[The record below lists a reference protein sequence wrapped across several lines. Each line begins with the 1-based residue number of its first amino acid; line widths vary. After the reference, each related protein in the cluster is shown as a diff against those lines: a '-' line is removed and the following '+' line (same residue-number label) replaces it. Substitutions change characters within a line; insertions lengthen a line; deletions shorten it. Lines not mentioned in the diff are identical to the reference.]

1 MSSEAPRY
9 SPVTAADDSLTE
21 ILELVPTD
29 TSDTPSTTSRRVNRA
44 MSSDQSDTKEA
55 EAPPPT
61 TSFTFFT
68 EEEQESKSDEEESEE
83 LGFSQQATHSMYA
96 PSSNPQD
103 YPSCKFDAAKP
114 FRRSDI
120 AAAANTMEAVPAV
133 ESQQNPHMSFQTL
146 NTTSSS
152 SMDSTSDILRTG
164 HHVHVMNNAELSSRC
179 HKLQDQTASLI
190 HRKHQKVRQQK
201 KKLWELRSEL
211 SRLQQFEAELKQY
224 EQRSVET
231 IEQELSMLQ
240 QEVSELSEKL
250 KDAAKEERD
259 WVRQSF
265 SFISASVANK
275 YLLLFDLPIPG
286 ESHRR
291 QSPLVKTRPGTV
303 DGDGHSDDDADPE
316 VDTAPAIVHDALQLR
331 GDDGSTLEVPLMARR
346 ACPLLE
352 VTPAL
357 CELGLVV
364 LTQRSARFVE
374 VQNSGARPGKFVVDV
389 LDAGNQASTNGSS
402 RAAITVSPQRG
413 KLAPQEMVSVKVE
426 AHGLETG
433 AFRGIVRVRV
443 WEFVHSDGEDADED
457 EMAAQDLSRV
467 TARSAG
473 TLDSSPPPSAEKIV
487 DVSGTVVEHTAELV
501 LRKGLEPV
509 HSLFFGSLFAGETR
523 TIETLLRNNGPLP
536 LTFKTSISFG
546 GSAAGGVPGVEED
559 REAYERRK
567 ELRITPADGS
577 IDPFSEAVV
586 TFVYHPRAKT
596 TEEIQRL
603 ERKQGGTGLEN
614 GQEVDYPGSSGSN
627 SNLDSAGS
635 PFLLLPAPAQPLS
648 AFASIIC
655 EDLQAQNLTFEVSAK
670 TYFPRLQLSPM
681 PPLDFG
687 DVRSYDRADILLSLK
702 NLSGLPVRFEVGKGV
717 AHYSVSPRVGRLDVL
732 QSQSLVVSFAP
743 MQLGTFNSIL
753 ALRINDGVLEI
764 PVKVFGRAAI
774 TGPVP
779 PISERL
785 VGGPMALP
793 ADFAPRYKFLLPEE
807 AKQTKGK
814 LSRRFQRQPPYELAA
829 LNGTAALDEFE
840 FRGTNNTHLTYCV
853 KELVRRADHRA
864 AYHDYLAQCRAQ
876 REAKAKG
883 WKGKAQDLKYSVAQA
898 RGNNQEEDDGAPN
911 YGGIDFGM
919 DRESRPQP
927 QELRLPPSLAKAND
941 PLWLS
946 QHPAGGSAGLSK
958 VFFDEFKLI
967 KKKFKAMPATPA
979 ELADCA
985 RTLEFDELEQVISG
999 PKTLN
1004 FGRLSVN
1011 GSATRSLTVQNN
1023 LQHNILVTLHFG
1035 GGSQKDGTPGQLE
1048 ELARKTLLT
1057 SQVVSPNSKA
1067 GFDLVFCSLR
1077 EQFFQ
1082 QAITYSLNGVHPRQV
1097 TIVAEVAPIV
1107 VELAPEELRF
1117 DFGALDLSTCVA
1129 RDVVITNTCDSE
1141 ALFTW
1146 TRLPLLATPDGSSR
1160 PDSSKSNATTTV
1172 TTTTMAEKGT
1182 HANSSTTPVFEIL
1195 PSSGTLGPSA
1205 TMICKVVYTP
1215 PSMTG
1220 PTMSALGITQRS
1232 GGMWLAQMFHLDV
1245 TGGEKGILNCR
1256 ALLPEVK
1263 VVAREKKVDFGTIS
1277 VGVEREKRL
1286 TLANLG
1292 MRTRTVFYASID
1304 PPSMS
1309 TTIGLQVSPAQGVV
1323 DPQESTEL
1331 TIKLLPHRAITLDGN
1346 ASGSHQVNIVVAL
1359 RGGKVLRLPVSASVL
1374 VPDVFLAP
1382 AEAIDFGEVVLG
1394 VSVPRVISLENHSS
1408 IPACLL
1414 LDLGAS
1420 SFSEEFALATP
1431 PRLLAHLED
1440 ASNIFVPLTDDKP
1453 REIANTQ
1460 DGGDED
1466 SSKSD
1471 ARCSKWQI
1479 CLPPHATVSCHLVFT
1494 PLKEG
1499 SHDLVLPLQIAGVG
1513 SNAGPTNGGLAPLRR
1528 HVLARAIVPRLRFS
1542 SSTMHFN
1549 QCVITREGIR
1559 KVPYTKTLVLT
1570 NDDGQ
1575 PIRWHIDTTRLRQG
1589 NLVTFAAGAAA
1600 ATVAAAAVT
1609 SGAALAKRIAS
1620 ANPTNSATAVVFHV
1634 APDRGELAPGEE
1646 IAIRVSF
1653 LPLDAVEYAEDEL
1666 PLLVD
1671 GEHYVNLSLRGEG
1684 IHPHLSFST
1693 NRVVL
1698 PTVPLGVATSARF
1711 QVHATGYDHLE
1722 LAWRIPLD
1730 TSRAPLT
1737 VLFPRGKTLSMACPS
1752 LPVELR
1758 FSSAASVAF
1767 NARLEFFDADGNSF
1781 ALPVAGCAENCL
1793 FTNYNFLQNQG
1804 LAVELL
1810 EDASSSPRHSQQRKE
1825 SSNTELE
1832 MSSSSKPTGD
1842 NRGSASNKSIESD
1855 GKPQSAYQ
1863 FYTHASGRFP
1873 VYLLSSRQ
1881 AQAEL
1886 EKHKDSH
1893 MIPMQQQQNSATSGF
1908 VVLDPSTGIAE
1919 EDSTSS
1925 NSVLPGQST
1934 SLLLIQNSSQAASN
1948 TSFSEGEIQL
1958 VMQYLNANF
1967 LRTPVIR
1974 FPEDF
1979 ADNAGRP
1986 LYELLDMICIK
1997 KPGGLAVP
2005 TLRGAGG
2012 SNANAKR
2019 KNAEATNSTSGAA
2032 RSNGSTGGSNTASPA
2047 QPSKKDQLTEYITQ
2061 FVELLR
2067 FLRSYGAMVHDV
2079 FPEHLLAQEFYLRA
2093 CENPHADP
2101 ALLSSPSYAT
2111 LPFVARRRALKNEW
2125 QAISTAAWMKVIY
2138 QVIKCFLLSR
2148 VTWKGNQMQLQ
2159 GDTENT
2165 AGDAS
2170 ARNDKRKGEKQ
2181 GGIPGRACQGSNIYS
2196 EAEMVLIQWLCD
2208 RVRSL
2213 HKPQHPS
2220 IAPMVLLGGAPLETQ
2235 LLDIG
2240 RDLRDGRWFFHLVAS
2255 HIPTLSVDQSAYH
2268 CFRWMP
2274 ESTTSRPRRP
2284 PSAAQLQHQGAVLL
2298 QTLGAFGLD
2307 FGLDASRFLRR
2318 YTGREILLLL
2328 LHLQQTLPQ
2337 FIPKA
2342 TIEFRGGLGQVMEK
2356 SIELKNPS
2364 ARPLRYH
2371 VFLDG
2376 VDRNTSGGSGF
2387 GTGGIAGTGDL
2398 GTSASEFTIES
2409 NELVLDPGKTIAF
2422 VVTFRPRFSR
2432 KVTARLVFQA
2442 VRGDIAGTTS
2452 VGGGGATMVF
2462 LLESNIVSRKPVRI
2476 IQLETKTYEKR
2487 VEEIVIENQFPANAN
2502 FKLSMTQQQHTPPSG
2517 ANNPSGLTGSGSSTV
2532 ATVVLPSSRSGGRR
2546 QTVRERPTAVIQG
2559 ANSSSSFGMGSEATS
2574 YTGKKHSSIVGKNRG
2589 EDADLSWCI
2598 CAQQPF
2604 YLPDFGTSGSSNN
2617 NIGGDDSTGVETSGA
2632 LSVPVSG
2639 LSAAS
2644 VAIRKN
2650 GSAKVKLEFLPLV
2663 PGNYRCQLLFL
2674 DENIG
2679 EFLYEVHAVASLPAS
2694 LETLE
2699 IQCEASTAASGAGA
2713 GAAAARFRFVREL
2726 TIPVKNPLLNRALGV
2741 FVERANGHLRTKLKE
2756 GLKRC
2761 EEVHHTSFHVDFN
2774 SPYFSANVPELIL
2787 TNNSGKPLPSSG
2799 RSDGSGIDSS
2809 GSKVPLKANQA
2820 RLGTP
2825 RSVFAGT
2832 NSVLI
2837 DFQSKGAGRYACKLL
2852 LRSRN
2857 TVCGSSELRVYDLIA
2872 KVKEPN
2878 VKTQLEFVAP
2888 ARHSIVQEIPLSNPT
2903 DTTWSLKA
2911 IFSNGTTDSAGN
2923 APAGKPPASMFSGP
2937 ASLVVPAKRSAT
2949 YPLTFTP
2956 SWIFHE
2962 TRTFVLLNT
2971 ATQQQF
2977 EFELSGYGEEPLAQ
2991 DHIVLNCQARS
3002 SIVHNFNVFA
3012 LPGGNGSNDTNAAQ
3026 VFKVESDLR
3035 DVVGASTIAVPAGS
3049 GGASRTVKYPLTFSP
3064 LVSGSYFGSVTFTNE
3079 ATNEY
3084 LWYTV
3089 EASVSP
3095 PEPETTLEMRVPVR
3109 GAVGVEIGLAN
3120 PLDSETTFT
3129 VELRGRGLLGPSTF
3143 TLEARQSG
3151 VYELVYSPL
3160 LVTTGNG
3167 EEGAILFSSDA
3178 VGQFWYRLNLV
3189 GEVAAVQAL
3198 DDMSCAVGDVCT
3210 QPLWLQNPSNQE
3222 LQLQYR
3228 ISNTR
3233 NFSIKGSNST
3243 PNRGTNTMKN
3253 STRVLLP
3260 PFGRA
3265 SVVVEYTPSSLS
3277 DFECTSVVFF
3287 EKDVASDWEFTVRGR
3302 GRAPSVMKP
3311 LIVTARVNEA
3321 ASTLFTFKN
3330 PFAGPLRVDVKLV
3343 AEESHDGNAPPP
3355 SPRGTA
3361 APAPVFDMLLKKR
3374 RVLLESFGLLQVPIS
3389 FLPRAVSETRA
3400 ELAVHGGDDYA
3411 ELEWRYPLRGV
3422 AEAPLHPR
3430 VLAVLA
3436 CQARD
3441 FVEKRVECELLAA
3454 PDEMVL
3460 ANETFTVEWEIDP
3473 SRFGPMATA
3482 AAIERALTVTPL
3494 PIPSSSRSTFIVPY
3508 TIRFEPLR
3516 PYRGSVALL
3525 LKKNSGGLW
3534 RFDVS
3539 LDAGDPPVDDVLSI
3553 ESSLNQTSSVG
3564 FQLRNQFRQAAA
3576 FQAEFSAGSSSAFTV
3591 YPAEGELP
3599 PYGSEEGAVFV
3610 VSFTPTGY
3618 GKMQSG
3624 QLVICT
3630 EEMQWTFNVKGVYP
3644 DATPGSRTSGP
3655 ASSLSLSSSASRAR
3669 LGIASS
3675 SSGSGTRSDQ
3685 RVERAKG
3692 RSTRSRQ

>member
-1 MSSEAPRY
+1 MPSASAVGR
-9 SPVTAADDSLTE
+9 
-21 ILELVPTD
+21 
-29 TSDTPSTTSRRVNRA
+29 PSTPCGLRGDRTASALQVAPSAVEFSAFERGACYVAALTVRNASDRVLRFRL
-44 MSSDQSDTKEA
+44 
-55 EAPPPT
+55 APPPHA
-61 TSFTFFT
+61 S
-68 EEEQESKSDEEESEE
+68 
-83 LGFSQQATHSMYA
+83 
-96 PSSNPQD
+96 
-103 YPSCKFDAAKP
+103 P
-114 FRRSDI
+114 FRVLLRGRDLARTENATVTLPPGLGI
-120 AAAANTMEAVPAV
+120 KYEVTFEQAAAVDSESDDEPEV
-133 ESQQNPHMSFQTL
+133 ES
-146 NTTSSS
+146 
-152 SMDSTSDILRTG
+152 
-164 HHVHVMNNAELSSRC
+164 
-179 HKLQDQTASLI
+179 
-190 HRKHQKVRQQK
+190 
-201 KKLWELRSEL
+201 
-211 SRLQQFEAELKQY
+211 
-224 EQRSVET
+224 
-231 IEQELSMLQ
+231 
-240 QEVSELSEKL
+240 
-250 KDAAKEERD
+250 
-259 WVRQSF
+259 
-265 SFISASVANK
+265 SA
-275 YLLLFDLPIPG
+275 
-286 ESHRR
+286 
-291 QSPLVKTRPGTV
+291 
-303 DGDGHSDDDADPE
+303 
-316 VDTAPAIVHDALQLR
+316 AIVHDALQLR
-331 GDDGSTLEVPLMARR
+331 GDDGSALEVPLVARR

-364 LTQRSARFVE
+364 LAQRSAQFVE
-374 VQNSGARPGKFVVDV
+374 VQNSGAWPGTFVVDV
-389 LDAGNQASTNGSS
+389 LDASSGVAPGAS
-402 RAAITVSPQRG
+402 RAAISVTPQRG
-413 KLAPQEMVSVKVE
+413 RLVPRETVNVKVE
-426 AHGLETG
+426 ANGLETG
-433 AFRGIVRVRV
+433 VFRGIVRVRI
-443 WEFVHSDGEDADED
+443 WECRRGEEEEED
-457 EMAAQDLSRV
+457 EADAAAVQDSSRV

-473 TLDSSPPPSAEKIV
+473 GLDSRPLPSAEKIV

-501 LRKGLEPV
+501 LRQGLEPV
-509 HSLFFGSLFAGETR
+509 QSLFFGSLFAGETR
-523 TIETLLRNNGPLP
+523 TIETLLRNNGPQP
-536 LTFKTSISFG
+536 LAFKTSISFG
-546 GSAAGGVPGVEED
+546 GGAAGGGAATGVEED

-567 ELRITPADGS
+567 ELRITPADGC
-577 IDPFSEAVV
+577 IDPFHEALV

-596 TEEIQRL
+596 SEEIQRL
-603 ERKQGGTGLEN
+603 ERKQGGVGLDG
-614 GQEVDYPGSSGSN
+614 GQDADYAGSN
-627 SNLDSAGS
+627 SSLDSSSS
-635 PFLLLPAPAQPLS
+635 PFMLLPAPAQPLS

-655 EDLQAQNLTFEVSAK
+655 EDLQAHNLTFEVSAK
-670 TYFPRLQLSPM
+670 TFIPRLQLSPT

-687 DVRSYDRADILLSLK
+687 DVRSYDRADLLLSLK

-717 AHYSVSPRVGRLDVL
+717 AHYSVSPRTGRLDVL

-743 MQLGTFNSIL
+743 TQLGTFNSFL
-753 ALRINDGVLEI
+753 TLRINDGVLEI
-764 PVKVFGRAAI
+764 PVKVLGRAAAV
-774 TGPVP
+774 GPAP
-779 PISERL
+779 PVSERL

-793 ADFAPRYKFLLPEE
+793 ADFAPKYKFLLPEE

-814 LSRRFQRQPPYELAA
+814 LSKRFRRQPPYELAA

-840 FRGTNNTHLTYCV
+840 FQGTNSTHLTYCV
-853 KELVRRADHRA
+853 KELARRADHRA
-864 AYHDYLAQCRAQ
+864 AYHDYLAQCRVQ

-883 WKGKAQDLKYSVAQA
+883 WKGKAQGLKSSVVQA
-898 RGNNQEEDDGAPN
+898 RGNNQEEEDGVPN
-911 YGGIDFGM
+911 AGGVDLGM
-919 DRESRPQP
+919 DRDSRPQP
-927 QELRLPPSLAKAND
+927 QELRLPPSLLKSSE
-941 PLWLS
+941 PLWLN
-946 QHPAGGSAGLSK
+946 QLPAGGSAGQSK

-967 KKKFKAMPATPA
+967 KKKFKSTPATPA

-985 RTLEFDELEQVISG
+985 RTLEFDELEQVVSG

-1023 LQHNILVTLHFG
+1023 LQHNVLVALHFG
-1035 GGSQKDGTPGQLE
+1035 AGATNKDGTPGQID
-1048 ELARKTLLT
+1048 ELARKTALT
-1057 SQVVSPNSKA
+1057 SQVVPPHSKA
-1067 GFDLVFCSLR
+1067 GFDLVFCSTR

-1117 DFGALDLSTCVA
+1117 DFGALDLGTSVA

-1141 ALFTW
+1141 APFVW
-1146 TRLPLLATPDGSSR
+1146 TRLALLATPDGSSR

-1172 TTTTMAEKGT
+1172 TTTTMAEKG
-1182 HANSSTTPVFEIL
+1182 ASASGSATPVFEVL
-1195 PSSGTLGPSA
+1195 PASGTLGPSA
-1205 TMICKVVYTP
+1205 AMVCKVIYKP
-1215 PSMTG
+1215 PSMSG
-1220 PTMSALGITQRS
+1220 PAMAALGVTQRS
-1232 GGMWLAQMFHLDV
+1232 GAMWLAQIFQLDV
-1245 TGGEKGILNCR
+1245 TGGEKTLLNCR
-1256 ALLPEVK
+1256 ALLPDVK

-1277 VGVEREKRL
+1277 IGVEREKRV
-1286 TLANLG
+1286 TLSNLG
-1292 MRTRTVFYASID
+1292 MHTRAVFYASVD

-1331 TIKLLPHRAITLDGN
+1331 VVKLLPHRAIMLDGST
-1346 ASGSHQVNIVVAL
+1346 SGSHQVNVVIAA

-1394 VSVPRVISLENHSS
+1394 VSVPRVMSLENHSS

-1414 LDLGAS
+1414 LDLGS
-1420 SFSEEFALATP
+1420 SAFSDEFAIATP
-1431 PRLLAHLED
+1431 PRLIAHLED

-1453 REIANTQ
+1453 RSGANTQ
-1460 DGGDED
+1460 DGEADAD
-1466 SSKSD
+1466 DDLS

-1479 CLPPHATVSCHLVFT
+1479 CLPPHSTVSCHLVFT
-1494 PLKEG
+1494 PLSEG

-1513 SNAGPTNGGLAPLRR
+1513 SSSGPNNGGPAPLRR
-1528 HVLARAIVPRLRFS
+1528 RVLARAIAPRLRFS

-1549 QCVITREGIR
+1549 RCVITREGIR
-1559 KVPYTKTLVLT
+1559 KVPYTKQLVLT
-1570 NDDGQ
+1570 NDDEQ
-1575 PIRWHIDTTRLRQG
+1575 PIRWQIDTARLRQG

-1600 ATVAAAAVT
+1600 AAAAVS

-1620 ANPTNSATAVVFHV
+1620 ANPTNSATSVVFHV
-1634 APDRGELAPGEE
+1634 APDHGELAPGEE
-1646 IAIRVSF
+1646 VAIRVSF

-1671 GEHYVNLSLRGEG
+1671 GEPYVNLSLRGEG

-1698 PTVPLGVATSARF
+1698 PTVPLGVTATAHF

-1722 LAWRIPLD
+1722 LACRVPLD
-1730 TSRAPLT
+1730 TARAPLT

-1758 FSSAASVAF
+1758 FASNASVAF

-1793 FTNYNFLQNQG
+1793 FTNYNFIQTQG
-1804 LAVELL
+1804 LAPELM
-1810 EDASSSPRHSQQRKE
+1810 DDCSSSSPRHSPQRKE
-1825 SSNTELE
+1825 SPKTELDAD
-1832 MSSSSKPTGD
+1832 SSSKTNAE
-1842 NRGSASNKSIESD
+1842 NRGAVTSD
-1855 GKPQSAYQ
+1855 GKPPSGFQ

-1873 VYLLSSRQ
+1873 VYLLSTLQ
-1881 AQAEL
+1881 AQTETD
-1886 EKHKDSH
+1886 KHKEA
-1893 MIPMQQQQNSATSGF
+1893 PMQQTQHSAPNGF
-1908 VVLDPSTGIAE
+1908 VVVDPSTGLDDEGSA
-1919 EDSTSS
+1919 SHALLKRQSS
-1925 NSVLPGQST
+1925 SLLPPPVLPAT
-1934 SLLLIQNSSQAASN
+1934 AAP
-1948 TSFSEGEIQL
+1948 TPFTEGEIQL
-1958 VMQYLNANF
+1958 VLRYLNANF
-1967 LRTPVIR
+1967 LRTPVVR

-1986 LYELLDMICIK
+1986 LYELLDMVCIK
-1997 KPGGLAVP
+1997 KPGGLGVP
-2005 TLRGAGG
+2005 TLRGPGAT
-2012 SNANAKR
+2012 NAPLKR
-2019 KNAEATNSTSGAA
+2019 KNGETTNAKANGAA
-2032 RSNGSTGGSNTASPA
+2032 GSNSSATSSAP
-2047 QPSKKDQLTEYITQ
+2047 QPSKKDQLTQYTNQ
-2061 FVELLR
+2061 YAELLR

-2093 CENPHADP
+2093 CESPQADP
-2101 ALLSSPSYAT
+2101 ALLSSPSYAA
-2111 LPFVARRRALKNEW
+2111 LPFVARRRALKSEW
-2125 QAISTAAWMKVIY
+2125 RALSTAAWMKVIY

-2148 VTWKGNQMQLQ
+2148 ITWKGYQMQLQ
-2159 GDTENT
+2159 GGSEPS
-2165 AGDAS
+2165 AGDVS
-2170 ARNDKRKGEKQ
+2170 ARSERRKGDK
-2181 GGIPGRACQGSNIYS
+2181 PPALTGRACQGSNVYS

-2213 HKPQHPS
+2213 HKPQPPAG
-2220 IAPMVLLGGAPLETQ
+2220 APMASLGGPLFEAQ

-2240 RDLRDGRWFFHLVAS
+2240 RDLRDGRWLFHLVAA

-2274 ESTTSRPRRP
+2274 EATSSRSRRP
-2284 PSAAQLQHQGAVLL
+2284 PSAAQLQHQAVVLL

-2307 FGLDASRFLRR
+2307 FGLDAARFLRQ

-2342 TIEFRGGLGQVMEK
+2342 TIEFKGGLGQVMEK

-2376 VDRNTSGGSGF
+2376 VERNAPGASGIGAADS
-2387 GTGGIAGTGDL
+2387 AA
-2398 GTSASEFTIES
+2398 ASEFTIES
-2409 NELVLDPGKTIAF
+2409 NELVLDPGKTVAF

-2442 VRGDIAGTTS
+2442 VRADIAGTS
-2452 VGGGGATMVF
+2452 SIGGGGATMVF

-2502 FKLSMTQQQHTPPSG
+2502 FKLSMTQQQQTPPSG
-2517 ANNPSGLTGSGSSTV
+2517 AESATTGMAGSGSS
-2532 ATVVLPSSRSGGRR
+2532 ATASGVLPSSRGGSRR
-2546 QTVRERPTAVIQG
+2546 QTVRGPAAASQA
-2559 ANSSSSFGMGSEATS
+2559 ANSTTSFGMGSDIAAFGS
-2574 YTGKKHSSIVGKNRG
+2574 KKQFGKTRG
-2589 EDADLSWCI
+2589 EDADSAWCI

-2604 YLPDFGTSGSSNN
+2604 YVPDFGTSGSS
-2617 NIGGDDSTGVETSGA
+2617 GDDAEAGGG
-2632 LSVPVSG
+2632 LSVPSSG
-2639 LSAAS
+2639 LSGAS
-2644 VAIRKN
+2644 VAIRKS
-2650 GSAKVKLEFLPLV
+2650 GSAKVKLEFLPLT

-2699 IQCEASTAASGAGA
+2699 LQCEASTAASGAA

-2726 TIPVKNPLLNRALGV
+2726 TIPVKNPLLNRALTV
-2741 FVERANGHLRTKLKE
+2741 FVERANGHLRTKLKD

-2761 EEVHHTSFHVDFN
+2761 EENHHTSFHVDFN
-2774 SPYFSANVPELIL
+2774 SPYFTANVPELTL
-2787 TNNSGKPLPSSG
+2787 TNGSGKPLPASG
-2799 RSDGSGIDSS
+2799 RSDGSGVDAS
-2809 GSKVPLKANQA
+2809 GPKVPLKANQA

-2825 RSVFAGT
+2825 RSVLAGT

-2837 DFQSKGAGRYACKLL
+2837 DFQPKGAGRYACKLL

-2857 TVCGSSELRVYDLIA
+2857 TVCGSSDLRVYDLIA

-2911 IFSNGTTDSAGN
+2911 IFSNGNADSAGN
-2923 APAGKPPASMFSGP
+2923 AQVGRPPASMFSGP
-2937 ASLVVPAKRSAT
+2937 PSLVVPAKRSAT

-2956 SWIFHE
+2956 SWIYHE

-2991 DHIVLNCQARS
+2991 DHIGLNCQARS
-3002 SIVHNFNVFA
+3002 SIVHNFDVFA
-3012 LPGGNGSNDTNAAQ
+3012 LPGGNGSGDANAAQ

-3035 DVVGASTIAVPAGS
+3035 DVVGASTLTVPASAGGS
-3049 GGASRTVKYPLTFSP
+3049 NRVVKYPLTFSP

-3079 ATNEY
+3079 ATSEY

-3095 PEPETTLEMRVPVR
+3095 PDPETTLEMRAPVR
-3109 GAVGVEIGLAN
+3109 GAVGIEIGLAN
-3120 PLDSETTFT
+3120 PLDSETTFA
-3129 VELRGRGLLGPSTF
+3129 VELRGLGLLGPSTF

-3189 GEVAAVQAL
+3189 AEPAAAQEL

-3228 ISNTR
+3228 VTNTR
-3233 NFSIKGSNST
+3233 NFSIKGSSASNNGNTSVKT
-3243 PNRGTNTMKN
+3243 P
-3253 STRVLLP
+3253 TRVLLP

-3277 DFECTSVVFF
+3277 DFESTSIVFY
-3287 EKDVASDWEFTVRGR
+3287 EKDVASDWEFTIRGR

-3311 LIVTARVNEA
+3311 LVVTARVNEA

-3343 AEESHDGNAPPP
+3343 ADDLDGNGSPP
-3355 SPRGTA
+3355 SPRGA
-3361 APAPVFDMLLKKR
+3361 SPVFDMLLKKR

-3400 ELAVHGGDDYA
+3400 QLVVHGGDDYA
-3411 ELEWRYPLRGV
+3411 ELEWTYPLRGV
-3422 AEAPLHPR
+3422 AEAPIHPR

-3441 FVEKRVECELLAA
+3441 AVEKRVECELLAA
-3454 PDEMVL
+3454 PEDMVPSD
-3460 ANETFTVEWEIDP
+3460 ETFSVEWEIDAG
-3473 SRFGPMATA
+3473 RFGPMATP

-3494 PIPSSSRSTFIVPY
+3494 PVASSSRSTASLPY
-3508 TIRFEPLR
+3508 SIRFEPLR

-3525 LKKNSGGLW
+3525 VKKNSGGLW
-3534 RFDVS
+3534 RFDVV
-3539 LDAGDPPVDDVLSI
+3539 LDAGDPPVDDVLTI
-3553 ESSLNQTSSVG
+3553 ESSLNQTSSVS
-3564 FQLRNQFRQAAA
+3564 FQLRNQFRQPAA
-3576 FQAEFSAGSSSAFTV
+3576 FLAEFSAGSSSAFTV

-3599 PYGSEEGAVFV
+3599 PYGSDDGAAFV

-3630 EEMQWTFNVKGVYP
+3630 EEMQWTFNVKGTYP
-3644 DATPGSRTSGP
+3644 DATPGSRASGP

-3669 LGIASS
+3669 LGITQS
-3675 SSGSGTRSDQ
+3675 SSGSGSNSEQ
-3685 RVERAKG
+3685 RAERAKG
-3692 RSTRSRQ
+3692 RRSRQ